1 MTFQIVKLQLIYS
14 KDERHLAFRTR
25 DFLLNR
31 SLWLFESFVASQLI
45 GFLACKI
52 FRSCSHYHQA
62 DHIKIPLF
70 FALETPIEN
79 PLAHHSPQNLP
90 CDSHES
96 FLYSS
101 YPSRTQYW
109 HNFSVVFEHAFQ
121 LHFFCNREPLALSV
135 DWAAFGRG
143 GFMRGATSAGAC
155 VRTACGAPPS
165 GRLAAVADWENADS
179 VRLGR
184 ITLEHCGV
192 IHVRWRKIFC
202 FRTP

>member
-143 GFMRGATSAGAC
+143 GGFMRGATSAGAC
-155 VRTACGAPPS
+155 ERRAARRRAVGSPPLQTGKMPTVS
-165 GRLAAVADWENADS
+165 DS
-179 VRLGR
+179 VG
-184 ITLEHCGV
+184 
-192 IHVRWRKIFC
+192 
-202 FRTP
+202 